1 MYEDYEKL
9 DFVDLMSER
18 HSHLR
23 GIVEDLTNQEITDSK
38 LSSSEWYVIFRI
50 YKKQLSFVELNQSV
64 NLSRQA
70 IHKVVNKLQD
80 KEIAVIKDVEGNKK
94 EKSVQL
100 TKYGEKCYE
109 QYLKINQQLESHI
122 EKQLGTENMKTL
134 KKLLSEDWNLKE
146 FKNN

>member
-23 GIVEDLTNQEITDSK
+23 EIVEDLTNQEIPDRK

>member
-9 DFVDLMSER
+9 DFVDLISER

-94 EKSVQL
+94 R
-100 TKYGEKCYE
+100 EKCTAH
-109 QYLKINQQLESHI
+109 KIWRKML
-122 EKQLGTENMKTL
+122 
-134 KKLLSEDWNLKE
+134 
-146 FKNN
+146 

>member
-1 MYEDYEKL
+1 M
-9 DFVDLMSER
+9 
-18 HSHLR
+18 
-23 GIVEDLTNQEITDSK
+23 
-38 LSSSEWYVIFRI
+38 
-50 YKKQLSFVELNQSV
+50 